1 MMGIDRLLKVVFF
14 FTLSVVMTVLGTSYF
29 SWGEDKKSN
38 TPLRH
43 IAIPYA
49 NFNTGYG
56 TGFDVEIVKLF
67 AEKIGRPYEYVET
80 SWEKVISD
88 LIGKEI
94 SVTGNDVTLGKDAPV
109 RGDIICTGFTVLP
122 WREKI
127 LAFSTPT
134 FPTQV
139 WVVTSSKS
147 PLVPINPSGSLEKD
161 IEATKEAIKGRTVMG
176 IKGICVDPVIYG
188 IDKIANVKYFG
199 GSLNDLA
206 GVVIKGEVE
215 TIILDAPDTFI
226 ALQKWPGQIKIIGPV
241 SEKQSMACAFRK
253 EDKELLQSFN
263 QFLKEIQENGLYM
276 QLVEKYYPAAPVY
289 FPEFFQGLQRKAKD
303 EVQK

>member
-1 MMGIDRLLKVVFF
+1 MAVISRLLKGV
-14 FTLSVVMTVLGTSYF
+14 FTLTLFVVATVLGVYYVAWSGT
-29 SWGEDKKSN
+29 EKQN

-56 TGFDVEIVKLF
+56 TGFDVEIVKMF

-80 SWEKVISD
+80 SWQKVISD

-94 SVTGNDVTLGKDAPV
+94 FVTGNDVTLGKDVPV
-109 RGDIICTGFTVLP
+109 RGDIICTGLTVLP

-127 LAFSTPT
+127 VAFSNPT

-147 PLVPINPSGSLEKD
+147 PLVPIKPSGNLEKD
-161 IEATKEAIKGRTVMG
+161 IETTKEVIKGLSVMG

-188 IDKIANVKYFG
+188 IDKIATVKYFD

-263 QFLKEIQENGLYM
+263 QFLKEIQESGLYM
-276 QLVEKYYPAAPVY
+276 QLIEKYYPAAPVY
-289 FPEFFQGLQRKAKD
+289 FPEFFQGLHRKAKD
-303 EVQK
+303 EARK